1 MVSNVALN
9 DEPITVEVFVDREE
23 KMSDEDLRNQ
33 PPVYTFQGSSPAE
46 ELLEIARI
54 HHQEARHLLDHAHDA
69 EAEDRT
75 SEARLLSDL
84 AISRQERAEEF
95 ERAAKGE
102 TGDPIVAE
110 ILDVQQELSRN
121 YDPQYTPLFI
131 SKEDQFRME
140 LPKHM
145 QPLPPGRFARAV
157 AWLSHWIQ

>member
-1 MVSNVALN
+1 MGSDVARN
-9 DEPITVEVFVDREE
+9 DGPTTSGVFADREG

-33 PPVYTFQGSSPAE
+33 PLVYTFQGNSPAD
-46 ELLEIARI
+46 ELLEIARM

-84 AISRQERAEEF
+84 AIARMERAEEF
-95 ERAAKGE
+95 ERAARGE

-110 ILDVQQELSRN
+110 ILDVQQELSQN
-121 YDPQYTPLFI
+121 YSPQYTPLFL

-157 AWLSHWIQ
+157 AWISRWLQ